1 MRVIET
7 EADIAE
13 GLAWLT
19 RRDRRLVS
27 VARIAGPL
35 PLRRAE
41 PGFAGLAR
49 VVIGQ
54 QVSTASAGA
63 IWGRFESAFPDG
75 RPETFAAADEATLRT
90 VGLSGAKIATLRAV
104 ANAHAAGLDLDGL
117 AALPGDEAHARLTAL
132 RGIGPWTA
140 DVYLLFCL
148 GHADVFPAGDL
159 ALRNAVA
166 DAFRRDGPV
175 PIPELHAMAVK
186 WSPWRAVAAR
196 LFWAYYR
203 ARRNV
208 AAAPL

>member
-1 MRVIET
+1 MRIIQT
-7 EADIAE
+7 EADIAD

-19 RRDRRLVS
+19 RRDPRLAR
-27 VARIAGPL
+27 VARVAGPI
-35 PLRRAE
+35 PLRRAA

-54 QVSTASAGA
+54 QVSTASAAA
-63 IWGRFESAFPDG
+63 IWARFEAAFPNG
-75 RPETFAAADEATLRT
+75 RPKTFAAADEATLRAI
-90 VGLSGAKIATLRAV
+90 GLSGAKIATLRAI
-104 ANAHAAGLDLDGL
+104 AAAHAEGLDLNALSD
-117 AALPGDEAHARLTAL
+117 LPGDEAHGRLTAL

-166 DAFRRDGPV
+166 DAFRRDAPV
-175 PIPELHAMAVK
+175 PIPELRAMAVK

-208 AAAPL
+208 AATPL